1 MSRRTERLNSLIRQ
15 EMSELLQR
23 HVKDP
28 RLSGFVTVTQV
39 SVSQD
44 LRHARVMV
52 SVMGSEKEEDG
63 VFVALAT
70 ASGFLRKEMSKRL
83 DLRHTPELSFH
94 RDESISQGAQVL
106 RLISQVATTET
117 GEKGPGEC

>member
-1 MSRRTERLNSLIRQ
+1 MSRRIERLNSLIRQ

-63 VFVALAT
+63 VFVALAA

>member
-63 VFVALAT
+63 VFVALAA